1 MEDEKLIRKHLVY
14 GFDYESLDCVVV
26 GEGRDG
32 QEGIELIEKLNP
44 DIVITDINMP
54 VYDAFDMFE
63 ETIDYLYSTII
74 ISGYNEFENAQK
86 AIKYGVSEFI
96 VKPIE
101 ENELKHALIRAI
113 QQLRINKKAQQYINE
128 QNQLAA
134 LSILEPINDSL
145 KDEVVHQMIEYIKE
159 NFDEKFVFADVAK
172 HIGYSQSHLYNR
184 FKQGTQ
190 MTFNEYLTKYRI
202 QQSLNML
209 KSNKYELYQI
219 AYECG
224 FSEYKYYNKV
234 FKKHMGI
241 SAAEYREI
249 ILYN

>member
-1 MEDEKLIRKHLVY
+1 
-14 GFDYESLDCVVV
+14 
-26 GEGRDG
+26 
-32 QEGIELIEKLNP
+32 
-44 DIVITDINMP
+44 
-54 VYDAFDMFE
+54 
-63 ETIDYLYSTII
+63 
-74 ISGYNEFENAQK
+74 
-86 AIKYGVSEFI
+86 
-96 VKPIE
+96 
-101 ENELKHALIRAI
+101 
-113 QQLRINKKAQQYINE
+113 
-128 QNQLAA
+128 
-134 LSILEPINDSL
+134 
-145 KDEVVHQMIEYIKE
+145 
-159 NFDEKFVFADVAK
+159 
-172 HIGYSQSHLYNR
+172 
-184 FKQGTQ
+184 